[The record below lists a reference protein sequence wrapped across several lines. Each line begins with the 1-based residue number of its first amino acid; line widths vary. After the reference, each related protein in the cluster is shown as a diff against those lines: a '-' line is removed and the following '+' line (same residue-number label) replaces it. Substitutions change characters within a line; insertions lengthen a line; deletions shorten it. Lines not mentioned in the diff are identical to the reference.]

1 MSGLSNPSTPPAQ
14 VAAFPRMADKSAQV
28 LARIQARL
36 PGTRF
41 VKAWATPVAGLY
53 AVQMDSGRVAYTNS
67 TGTYFILGLLFDT
80 TTGKAL
86 YNQLQGKP
94 Q

>member
-1 MSGLSNPSTPPAQ
+1 MFDPSSVLVHRSVAPAQ
-14 VAAFPRMADKSAQV
+14 RVAAQV

-41 VKAWATPVAGLY
+41 VKAWATPVTGLY
-53 AVQMDSGRVAYTNS
+53 AVQMDSGRVAYTNA

-80 TTGKAL
+80 ATGKAL